1 MNFSMIKQAMELK
14 SKMEKIQKE
23 LSKARVEASDKDNLI
38 KVTANGQQ
46 QILSIKIEPEALD
59 PSHPDKLEKLLLKTI
74 ANALEDSKKLANER
88 LGEVTNG
95 INIPGL
101 TS

>member
-1 MNFSMIKQAMELK
+1 MNFSMMKQAMELK

-23 LSKARVEASDKDNLI
+23 LSKARIEVADKDNLI
-38 KVTANGQQ
+38 KITTNGQQ
-46 QILSIKIEPEALD
+46 KILSLKIEPEAID
-59 PSHPDKLEKLLLKTI
+59 PSHPDKLEKLLIKTI
-74 ANALEDSKKLANER
+74 TSAMEESKKLANER

>member
-1 MNFSMIKQAMELK
+1 MKQAMELK

-23 LSKARVEASDKDNLI
+23 LSKARIEASDKDNLI
-38 KVTANGQQ
+38 QVAVNGQQ
-46 QILSIKIEPEALD
+46 KILSIKIAPEAMD
-59 PSHPDKLEKLLLKTI
+59 PSHPEKLEKLLHKTI
-74 ANALEDSKKLANER
+74 VSALEDSKKLANER